1 MNKTINNI
9 IDDFKSGKITA
20 EHANKLLVEAGTGFS
35 LNPEKNPDG
44 GWTEAEMAEGF
55 LPGEEKKPLPDKVDM
70 GRNQALAGQV
80 VRQNTKR
87 GKFDV
92 TYDADGYAVKAIRV

>member
-20 EHANKLLVEAGTGFS
+20 EEANKLLVEAGAGFS

-55 LPGEEKKPLPDKVDM
+55 LPGEEKRSTSSLSPKVS
-70 GRNQALAGQV
+70 R
-80 VRQNTKR
+80 
-87 GKFDV
+87 
-92 TYDADGYAVKAIRV
+92 

>member
-9 IDDFKSGKITA
+9 INDFKSGKITA
-20 EHANKLLVEAGTGFS
+20 EDANKLLVEAGAGFS

-44 GWTEAEMAEGF
+44 GWTEGF
-55 LPGEEKKPLPDKVDM
+55 LPGEEKEPLPDKVDM

>member
-20 EHANKLLVEAGTGFS
+20 EDANKLLVEAGAGFS
-35 LNPEKNPDG
+35 LNPDG

>member
-1 MNKTINNI
+1 
-9 IDDFKSGKITA
+9 
-20 EHANKLLVEAGTGFS
+20 
-35 LNPEKNPDG
+35 
-44 GWTEAEMAEGF
+44 MAEGF
-55 LPGEEKKPLPDKVDM
+55 RPGEAKDPLPDKVDM

>member
-20 EHANKLLVEAGTGFS
+20 EEANKLLDEVNAGFS
-35 LNPEKNPDG
+35 LNPEKNPSG

-55 LPGEEKKPLPDKVDM
+55 RPGEAKDPLPDKVDM

-92 TYDADGYAVKAIRV
+92 TYDAYGYAVKAIRV

>member
-1 MNKTINNI
+1 MT
-9 IDDFKSGKITA
+9 
-20 EHANKLLVEAGTGFS
+20 
-35 LNPEKNPDG
+35 
-44 GWTEAEMAEGF
+44 EGF
-55 LPGEEKKPLPDKVDM
+55 LPGEEKEPLPDKVDM

>member
-20 EHANKLLVEAGTGFS
+20 EDANKLLVEAGAGFS

-44 GWTEAEMAEGF
+44 GWTEAEMAEDSF
-55 LPGEEKKPLPDKVDM
+55 PARK
-70 GRNQALAGQV
+70 RNLF
-80 VRQNTKR
+80 RTR
-87 GKFDV
+87 
-92 TYDADGYAVKAIRV
+92 